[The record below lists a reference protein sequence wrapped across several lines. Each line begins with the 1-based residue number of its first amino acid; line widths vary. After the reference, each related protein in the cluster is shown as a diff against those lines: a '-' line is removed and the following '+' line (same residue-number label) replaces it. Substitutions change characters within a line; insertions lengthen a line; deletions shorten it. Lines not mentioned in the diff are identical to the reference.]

1 MIRMPATPTASAV
14 RSGLVAECLSVPAPG
29 TAGEAGAMAAGG
41 AGAMVPVLTDAEVM
55 DAEAMPTAA
64 LPEEAEV
71 ASMAANPAAAVS
83 TVAEV
88 AEVTVAEVTVAE
100 ATVAE
105 VTVADPTV
113 ADTGK
118 NSRQREVS
126 TAGSTA
132 LPAIFSL
139 VDGPAAD
146 GQPPHSDFHFSPR
159 P

>member
-1 MIRMPATPTASAV
+1 MVT
-14 RSGLVAECLSVPAPG
+14 VP
-29 TAGEAGAMAAGG
+29 
-41 AGAMVPVLTDAEVM
+41 TDAEVT
-55 DAEAMPTAA
+55 DAEAMATAA

-100 ATVAE
+100 

-118 NSRQREVS
+118 NSRHGEVS

-139 VDGPAAD
+139 VDGPVAD

>member
-1 MIRMPATPTASAV
+1 MLRMPAHPTATTV

-29 TAGEAGAMAAGG
+29 TAGAGATAAGEAGAMVT
-41 AGAMVPVLTDAEVM
+41 VPTDAEVT

-88 AEVTVAEVTVAE
+88 AEVTVAE

-105 VTVADPTV
+105 VTVADPP
-113 ADTGK
+113 GGGPRK
-118 NSRQREVS
+118 NSQ
-126 TAGSTA
+126 
-132 LPAIFSL
+132 
-139 VDGPAAD
+139 
-146 GQPPHSDFHFSPR
+146 H
-159 P
+159 

>member
-1 MIRMPATPTASAV
+1 MVTA
-14 RSGLVAECLSVPAPG
+14 P
-29 TAGEAGAMAAGG
+29 
-41 AGAMVPVLTDAEVM
+41 TDAEVTGVV
-55 DAEAMPTAA
+55 AMPTAA

-100 ATVAE
+100 VTVAEATVAE

-118 NSRQREVS
+118 NSRHGEVS

-132 LPAIFSL
+132 LPAIFLCAEHVRQLGGGSPLLNL
-139 VDGPAAD
+139 VEVK
-146 GQPPHSDFHFSPR
+146 S
-159 P
+159 

>member
-1 MIRMPATPTASAV
+1 M
-14 RSGLVAECLSVPAPG
+14 
-29 TAGEAGAMAAGG
+29 
-41 AGAMVPVLTDAEVM
+41 
-55 DAEAMPTAA
+55 
-64 LPEEAEV
+64 AEV

-83 TVAEV
+83 TVAEVAEVTV

-139 VDGPAAD
+139 VDGP
-146 GQPPHSDFHFSPR
+146 PPTVSRLTPTFTSALDHEAVDPLR
-159 P
+159 T